1 MSWIQGNLQNSLDTW
16 NNKMQEIWQLVIETT
31 GIGNNTQMTLPQ
43 EIIDAINKVGFFDNI
58 PLRCSNFNR
67 KSVHNSHMIRIN

>member
-43 EIIDAINKVGFFDNI
+43 EIIDE
-58 PLRCSNFNR
+58 
-67 KSVHNSHMIRIN
+67 